1 MKIERLKIADLKP
14 AEKNT
19 RTHTAKQL
27 EELIRSYKM
36 FGQIRPV
43 IIDENNVIWCGNG
56 LFLALRQAGEAEV
69 DALRVV
75 GLSESQK
82 KKLMLADNQIF
93 TLGSTNTAVMD
104 EFLVEIEDFDI
115 PGYDSEMLE
124 QLYGDL
130 NEATEAVSSYGI
142 IPEESVQ
149 QIVGREIEK
158 NEVQESR
165 VYTRDEAPVVLKE
178 DADDTLPPTIQHTN
192 GMFNVPKDNNARP
205 FIVCPKC
212 GEKIWV

>member
-19 RTHTAKQL
+19 RIHTAKQL
-27 EELIRSYKM
+27 EELYRSYKM

-56 LFLALRQAGEAEV
+56 LFLSLRQAGEEEI
-69 DALRVV
+69 DALRLSN
-75 GLSESQK
+75 LSESQK

-93 TLGSTNTAVMD
+93 TLGTTNTAIMD
-104 EFLVEIEDFDI
+104 EFLAEIEDFDI
-115 PGYDSEMLE
+115 PGYDSDMLE

-130 NEATEAVSSYGI
+130 NDATEALSSYGV
-142 IPEESVQ
+142 IPEETVVEIQ
-149 QIVGREIEK
+149 GREIAK
-158 NEVQESR
+158 AEVQESR
-165 VYTRDEAPVVLKE
+165 VYTRDEAPVLKS

-192 GMFNVPKDNNARP
+192 GMVNVPKDKDTRP

-212 GEKIWV
+212 GEKIWL

>member
-19 RTHTAKQL
+19 RTHTAKQI
-27 EELIRSYKM
+27 EELIRSYRM

-43 IIDENNVIWCGNG
+43 VIDENNVIWCGNG
-56 LFLALRQAGEAEV
+56 LFLALRQAGEEYV
-69 DALRVV
+69 DACRVV
-75 GLSESQK
+75 GLTDSQK

-93 TLGSTNTAVMD
+93 TLGTTNTAIMD
-104 EFLVEIEDFDI
+104 EFLAEIEDFDI
-115 PGYDSEMLE
+115 PGYDKDMLE

-130 NEATEAVSSYGI
+130 NEATEAMASYGV
-142 IPEESVQ
+142 IPEESVAE
-149 QIVGREIEK
+149 IVGKEVETK
-158 NEVQESR
+158 EVQESR
-165 VYTRDEAPVVLKE
+165 VYTSTEAPALKS
-178 DADDTLPPTIQHTN
+178 DADDTLPPTIKHTD
-192 GMFNVPKDNNARP
+192 GMFNVPKDSNTRP

>member
-27 EELIRSYKM
+27 EELIRSYRM

-75 GLSESQK
+75 GLTESQK

-93 TLGSTNTAVMD
+93 TLGTTNTAVMD
-104 EFLVEIEDFDI
+104 EFLSEIEDFDI
-115 PGYDSEMLE
+115 PGYDSDMLE

-130 NEATEAVSSYGI
+130 NEATEAMSSYGI
-142 IPEESVQ
+142 IPEETVVQ
-149 QIVGREIEK
+149 IQGREIEK
-158 NEVQESR
+158 AEVQEAR
-165 VYTRDEAPVVLKE
+165 VFTKDEAPVLKKDE
-178 DADDTLPPTIQHTN
+178 DDSLPPTIQHTN
-192 GMFNVPKDNNARP
+192 GMFNVPKDKDTRP

>member
-19 RTHTAKQL
+19 RTHTAKQI
-27 EELIRSYKM
+27 EELIRSYRM

-75 GLSESQK
+75 GLTESQK

-93 TLGSTNTAVMD
+93 TLGTTNTAIMD
-104 EFLVEIEDFDI
+104 EFLSQIEDFDI
-115 PGYDSEMLE
+115 PGYDSDMLE

-130 NEATEAVSSYGI
+130 NEATEALTSYGV
-142 IPEESVQ
+142 IPEESVVEIQ
-149 QIVGREIEK
+149 GREIER
-158 NEVQESR
+158 NEILETR
-165 VYTRDEAPVVLKE
+165 AYTQAEAPALKA
-178 DADDTLPPTIQHTN
+178 DSDDTLPPTIQHTN
-192 GMFNVPKDNNARP
+192 GMFNVPKDKDTRP